1 MKRFA
6 GKVALI
12 TGGGSGVGRATAVR
26 LAEEGAKI
34 VIADI
39 NETGANETIGR
50 VEKNGGEAAFV
61 FCDVSSEEQV
71 KNAVAET
78 VKLFGRIDTLC
89 NIAGF
94 PQKSTRIEDCDV
106 AFWEKVFAI
115 NVKGPWMM
123 SKYALPELKK
133 TKGTITNISTVGLHR
148 PRPGNTVYGS
158 SKGAVYSLTKTTAI
172 EFASYGI
179 RVNCIA
185 PGPVNTPMLPQFV
198 ADEFT
203 EEVVRQIKG
212 GTALGALVEPE
223 DIAAAIAFLASD
235 DASKITAFELY
246 VDSGSFTGGRGKN

>member
-1 MKRFA
+1 MKRFE

-26 LAEEGAKI
+26 LADEGAKI

-39 NETGANETIGR
+39 DANGANKT
-50 VEKNGGEAAFV
+50 VELVKNAGGEAAFV
-61 FCDVSSEEQV
+61 LCDVSNEDHV
-71 KNAVAET
+71 KNVVTEAI
-78 VKLFGRIDTLC
+78 KLFGKINTLC

-94 PQKSTRIEDCDV
+94 PQKSTRIEDCDA
-106 AFWEKVFAI
+106 AFWEKVFSI
-115 NVKGPWMM
+115 NVKGPWML

-198 ADEFT
+198 ADDFT
-203 EEVVRQIKG
+203 EDIVAQIKG
-212 GTALGALVEPE
+212 GTALGVLVEPE

-246 VDSGSFTGGRGKN
+246 VDSGSFTGGRSKN

>member
-1 MKRFA
+1 MRRFE
-6 GKVALI
+6 GKAALI
-12 TGGGSGVGRATAVR
+12 TGGGSGVGRATSVR

-39 NETGANETIGR
+39 NEVGANETIELVKR
-50 VEKNGGEAAFV
+50 VGGEAAFV
-61 FCDVSSEEQV
+61 ACDVSSEEQV
-71 KNAVAET
+71 KSLVAEA

-94 PQKSTRIEDCDV
+94 PQKATLIEDCDV
-106 AFWEKVFAI
+106 MFWEKIFAI
-115 NVKGPWMM
+115 NVKGPWML

-133 TKGTITNISTVGLHR
+133 TKGTITNITTVGLHR

-158 SKGAVYSLTKTTAI
+158 SKGAVYSLTKTTAM
-172 EFASYGI
+172 EFAPYGI

-198 ADEFT
+198 ADSFT
-203 EEVVRQIKG
+203 EDVVRQIKG
-212 GTALGALVEPE
+212 GTALGVLVEPE

>member
-12 TGGGSGVGRATAVR
+12 TGGGSGVGRATAIR
-26 LAEEGAKI
+26 LAEEGARI

-39 NETGANETIGR
+39 DAAGANETIGL
-50 VEKNGGEAAFV
+50 VKKNGGEAVFV
-61 FCDVSSEEQV
+61 LCDVSYEEQV
-71 KNAVAET
+71 KNAVAEA
-78 VKLFGRIDTLC
+78 VKSFGRIDTLC

-94 PQKSTRIEDCDV
+94 PQKSTLIEDCDA
-106 AFWEKVFAI
+106 AFWEKIFAI

-133 TKGTITNISTVGLHR
+133 TKGTITNISSVGLHR

-172 EFASYGI
+172 EFAAYGI

-203 EEVVRQIKG
+203 DDVVKQIKG
-212 GTALGALVEPE
+212 GTALGVLVEPV
-223 DIAAAIAFLASD
+223 DIAAAVAFLASD

-246 VDSGSFTGGRGKN
+246 VDAGSFTGGRGKN

>member
-6 GKVALI
+6 GKTALI
-12 TGGGSGVGRATAVR
+12 TGGGSGVGRATAIR
-26 LAEEGAKI
+26 LAEEGARI

-39 NETGANETIGR
+39 DEAGANETMEL
-50 VEKNGGEAAFV
+50 VKKNGGEAAFV
-61 FCDVSSEEQV
+61 LCDVSNEEQV
-71 KNAVAET
+71 KNAVAKA
-78 VKLFGRIDTLC
+78 VKSFGRIDTLC

-94 PQKSTRIEDCDV
+94 PQKSTHIEDCDA
-106 AFWEKVFAI
+106 AFWDKVFAI

-133 TKGTITNISTVGLHR
+133 TKGTITNITSVGLHR

-158 SKGAVYSLTKTTAI
+158 SKGAVYSLTKTTAM

-198 ADEFT
+198 ADDFT
-203 EEVVRQIKG
+203 EDVVNQIKG

-223 DIAAAIAFLASD
+223 DIAAAIAFLAS
-235 DASKITAFELY
+235 
-246 VDSGSFTGGRGKN
+246 

>member
-6 GKVALI
+6 DKVALI
-12 TGGGSGVGRATAVR
+12 TGGGSGVGRAAAVR
-26 LAEEGAKI
+26 LAEEGARI

-39 NETGANETIGR
+39 NETGSRET
-50 VEKNGGEAAFV
+50 VEAVKKNGGEAAFV
-61 FCDVSSEEQV
+61 LCDVSDETQV
-71 KNAVAET
+71 KNAVAEA
-78 VKLFGRIDTLC
+78 VKLFGRLDTLC

-115 NVKGPWMM
+115 NVKGPWML

-133 TKGTITNISTVGLHR
+133 TKGTITNITSVGLHR

-172 EFASYGI
+172 EFAAYGI

-198 ADEFT
+198 ADDFT
-203 EEVVRQIKG
+203 EDVVKQIKG
-212 GTALGALVEPE
+212 GTALDALVEPE

-246 VDSGSFTGGRGKN
+246 VDAGSFTGGRGKN